1 MKAKKLISALLAS
14 LLLLSLFSS
23 CDNNSVNDETVYF
36 GDEDIGNGVADRENF
51 LDIAKQVRGV
61 WFSYLELEAA
71 PKGSEKEFSAYLSE
85 RFQKLKE
92 HDINTVFVHV
102 RPFADAIYES
112 SLFPSSF
119 CVAKRQGEK
128 LSFDFLSVIIEQA
141 KRFDLSVHAWIN
153 PYRILPKGK
162 EKEKLSANSPGKTC
176 AYPDVVTLDEGVF
189 FSPALLKE
197 QRLIIS
203 GVREILENYDV
214 SGIHIDDY
222 FYPSESEKIDC
233 VQFEE
238 YKKAGGALSLS
249 EWRRENVNALVRGIY
264 LEVKRFSPKKVFSIS
279 PCGNLE
285 KNYAQ
290 YYADTEK
297 WGSEDGWC
305 DLIIPQLYFG
315 FENESLPFESCAK
328 EWKSA
333 VKSKNVRLCAGL
345 SLYKEG
351 KEDPNAGESGKDEWI
366 KNNDIIVRQIKFLEE
381 NGYDGYCLYSMS
393 FLN

>member
-92 HDINTVFVHV
+92 HNINTVFVHV

-162 EKEKLSANSPGKTC
+162 EKERE
-176 AYPDVVTLDEGVF
+176 DE
-189 FSPALLKE
+189 
-197 QRLIIS
+197 
-203 GVREILENYDV
+203 
-214 SGIHIDDY
+214 
-222 FYPSESEKIDC
+222 
-233 VQFEE
+233 
-238 YKKAGGALSLS
+238 
-249 EWRRENVNALVRGIY
+249 
-264 LEVKRFSPKKVFSIS
+264 KVY
-279 PCGNLE
+279 C
-285 KNYAQ
+285 K
-290 YYADTEK
+290 
-297 WGSEDGWC
+297 
-305 DLIIPQLYFG
+305 
-315 FENESLPFESCAK
+315 
-328 EWKSA
+328 
-333 VKSKNVRLCAGL
+333 
-345 SLYKEG
+345 
-351 KEDPNAGESGKDEWI
+351 
-366 KNNDIIVRQIKFLEE
+366 
-381 NGYDGYCLYSMS
+381 GYW
-393 FLN
+393 